1 MVTQRYKSSNEYCI
15 FLFVSERPVT
25 PGAGLGFRPDGWPF
39 VVGQEV
45 SETKI

>member
-1 MVTQRYKSSNEYCI
+1 MVTQRCKSSNEYCI
-15 FLFVSERPVT
+15 FLFVSERPVNSE
-25 PGAGLGFRPDGWPF
+25 AGLGFRLDGRPF